1 MKIEQYISQLL
12 YRYQCVTVPGFG
24 AFLTEFQSA
33 QLDENSHSF
42 YPPKKMISFNPF
54 IKNNDG
60 LLANHLAEAE
70 KVSYEVAVNAIQNEV
85 SGWKS
90 KIQDFGNFSIKNIGD
105 FSLNSERNIVFV
117 PADQVNYL
125 KESFGLSSFISPAVK
140 REVYQEVYK
149 QEEVYKQVTEQPEEE
164 TPVIFIPEK
173 KRNYSFV
180 KYAAIFL
187 VTAGIAGT
195 VGYKFYEKK
204 IEEETLA
211 IQTSVQKKVNQK
223 IQEATFYIANPLPSV
238 TLTVPSE
245 KMPFCVVAGAFRIEQ
260 NAEEHYQ
267 RLLKLGFK
275 KAKRLAPNRHG
286 LFPVLYGSYSTYAEA
301 HQAMKDI
308 QKLDNKDAWLLIEE
322 Q

>member
-60 LLANHLAEAE
+60 LLANHLAQAE
-70 KVSYEVAVNAIQNEV
+70 KVSYEIAVNSIQNEV
-85 SGWKS
+85 LHWKT
-90 KIQDFGNFSIKNIGD
+90 KIQEFGSFTVKNIGD
-105 FSLNSERNIVFV
+105 FSLNSDKNIVFV
-117 PADQVNYL
+117 PIDQINYL
-125 KESFGLSSFISPAVK
+125 KESFGLSSFISPSVK
-140 REVYQEVYK
+140 REVYK
-149 QEEVYKQVTEQPEEE
+149 EEIARLEE
-164 TPVIFIPEK
+164 TAPIIFTPQR
-173 KRNYSFV
+173 KRNYSFL
-180 KYAAIFL
+180 KYAAVIL
-187 VTAGIAGT
+187 LSAGITGT
-195 VGYKFYEKK
+195 VGYKYYENR
-204 IEEETLA
+204 IDQETL
-211 IQTSVQKKVNQK
+211 IVETNVQKKVNKK
-223 IQEATFYIANPLPSV
+223 IQEATFYISNPLPSV
-238 TLTVPSE
+238 TLTVAAE
-245 KMPFCVVAGAFRIEQ
+245 KMPYCVVAGAFRIES

-301 HQAMKDI
+301 HHAMKDI
-308 QKLDNKDAWLLIEE
+308 QKLDNKDAWLLIEAL
-322 Q
+322 